1 MKIGLIGAGRLGICL
16 ALLIEDAGYEV
27 IASDTREDY
36 IKDLQ
41 KGKIDTTEP
50 RVQEYLTK
58 ATKIEFTTDNDK
70 VILESDIIYTLVAT
84 PSLEDG
90 SYDVSNVDDVVGDF
104 QRLGWST
111 TGSNGSGLTGKSLV
125 IGCTTNPG
133 DCDVFQR
140 RLMDDGVDVY
150 YNPEFIAQGS
160 IIKDLQY
167 ADMVLIGGNGHHVSV
182 LENIYHKIQLGFQ
195 YPSIH
200 FMSTKAAELTK
211 IAVNCFL
218 TTKISYANMIGQV
231 LSKSNM
237 DDEIDNVLK
246 AIGADDRIGQKYLK
260 FGFGFGG
267 PCFPRDN
274 RAFAAYATQVGVE
287 HNIGTT
293 TDNFNNSHAEFLRD
307 HYVSKNPNKDIPFY
321 FDYISYKKG
330 TDILVE
336 SQQFKLCK
344 DLINLG
350 YVVYIND
357 IPDVIDKV
365 KDQFDERVV
374 FVNEDTVIPSK
385 IYYINLP

>member
-41 KGKIDTTEP
+41 KGRIDTAEP

-133 DCDVFQR
+133 DCEVFQR
-140 RLMDDGVDVY
+140 RLMDDGVDVF

-160 IIKDLQY
+160 IIKDLQN
-167 ADMVLIGGNGHHVSV
+167 ADMVLIGGYGHHIPV
-182 LENIYHKIQLGFQ
+182 LEKIYYGIQGEP
-195 YPSIH
+195 YPYIH
-200 FMSTKAAELTK
+200 NMSTKAAELTK

-246 AIGADDRIGQKYLK
+246 AIGSDDRIGQKYLN

-274 RAFAAYATQVGVE
+274 RAFAAYAKQVGVE

-293 TDNFNNSHAEFLRD
+293 TDNFNNSHAEFLKD
-307 HYVSKNPNKDIPFY
+307 YYSSKNPNKDVPFY

-344 DLINLG
+344 DLIDMG
-350 YVVYIND
+350 YIVYIND
-357 IPDVIDKV
+357 IPDVIDQV
-365 KDQFDERVV
+365 KDQFNDRVV
-374 FVNEDTVIPSK
+374 FVDEDTVIPSE
-385 IYYINLP
+385 ICNINLP